1 MNLQSMK
8 IREIARP
15 TGNKLIVNFSLDTLS
30 STGLLKTMII
40 EIIICS
46 LHSPPFVNAIF
57 IIPNARDD
65 VPYSLDIILTLFV
78 IMRIYLFWRV
88 FMGESFWND
97 ERAEQI
103 CREICNTQGGG
114 MFTLKSE
121 LKERPYIIIM
131 FTMVMIIFVFGF
143 AIRSAEL

>member
-1 MNLQSMK
+1 MK

-15 TGNKLIVNFSLDTLS
+15 TGKHRVNKLFLDTLS

-40 EIIICS
+40 EIIICA

-57 IIPNARDD
+57 IIPNARDN

-97 ERAEQI
+97 ERAERI
-103 CREICNTQGGG
+103 CREICNT
-114 MFTLKSE
+114 
-121 LKERPYIIIM
+121 
-131 FTMVMIIFVFGF
+131 
-143 AIRSAEL
+143 